1 MKITFWGTRGSIPA
15 PGTDTIVYGGNTTC
29 LEITTASGRTVIID
43 AGTGIRSLGDVLL
56 RRNTRLTVNLLMT
69 HIHWDHVWGFA
80 FFGPVFRPD
89 NRIVVGGS
97 PRGMEGLRRVFS
109 RDYLDGT
116 WPIRFEDLKAQI
128 EAIPEPAGAPLSVDG
143 TLVESQFL
151 QHPQGGMGF
160 KFTENTGT
168 LVFLT
173 DNELLDKPWS
183 GPSFKDFVLFCRNAD
198 ILIHDCQYLPEEM
211 DVRRGWGHSDLDSV
225 VKLALEA
232 DVKKLILFHHDPWR
246 TDQTVSLMVGRC
258 EDMLASANSAI
269 PVQAAQE
276 GSMLEL

>member
-1 MKITFWGTRGSIPA
+1 MTREYHENYSLGDKKSITA
-15 PGTDTIVYGGNTTC
+15 PGTDTILYGGNTTC
-29 LEITTASGRTVIID
+29 LEITTTSGQTVIID
-43 AGTGIRSLGDVLL
+43 AGTGIRSLGDALL
-56 RRNTRLTVNLLMT
+56 RRDTPLIAHLLMT

-80 FFGPVFRPD
+80 FFGPVFRPN

-128 EAIPEPAGAPLSVDG
+128 EATRELAGARLSLDG

-160 KFTENTGT
+160 KFKENTGT

-173 DNELLDKPWS
+173 DNRAP
-183 GPSFKDFVLFCRNAD
+183 R
-198 ILIHDCQYLPEEM
+198 
-211 DVRRGWGHSDLDSV
+211 
-225 VKLALEA
+225 
-232 DVKKLILFHHDPWR
+232 
-246 TDQTVSLMVGRC
+246 
-258 EDMLASANSAI
+258 
-269 PVQAAQE
+269 
-276 GSMLEL
+276 